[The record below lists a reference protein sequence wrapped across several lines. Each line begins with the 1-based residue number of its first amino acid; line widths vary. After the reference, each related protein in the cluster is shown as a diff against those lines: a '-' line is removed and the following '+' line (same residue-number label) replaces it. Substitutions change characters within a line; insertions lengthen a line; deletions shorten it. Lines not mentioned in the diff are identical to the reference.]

1 MLTSGKPKRARQ
13 RAVLP
18 ETFDLRLD
26 QNEIFEIDRAN
37 LVLQLR
43 SIQRAIDESAEE
55 MEMVALERVFVKSV
69 SQALTRTSRKLY
81 AIAKDLNG
89 LHRIIERAHLPK
101 ERGRSN
107 RKPRRRPRRKRQN

>member
-1 MLTSGKPKRARQ
+1 MLRPGKLKTARP

-18 ETFDLRLD
+18 KTFDLRLN

-37 LVLQLR
+37 LVFQLR
-43 SIQRAIDESAEE
+43 SVQRAIDESAEE

-81 AIAKDLNG
+81 AVAKDLKN
-89 LHRIIERAHLPK
+89 LLRIVERARLPRP
-101 ERGRSN
+101 ERSN
-107 RKPRRRPRRKRQN
+107 RKSRPRPGSKRPN

>member
-1 MLTSGKPKRARQ
+1 MLTPGKPKRARQ

-37 LVLQLR
+37 MVLQLR
-43 SIQRAIDESAEE
+43 SVQRAIDESAEE
-55 MEMVALERVFVKSV
+55 MEMVALERVFVNSV

-89 LHRIIERAHLPK
+89 LHRIIERARLPRP
-101 ERGRSN
+101 ERSN
-107 RKPRRRPRRKRQN
+107 RKTRARPRRKRRN

>member
-1 MLTSGKPKRARQ
+1 MRTPGKPKRARQ

-18 ETFDLRLD
+18 ENFDWRLD

-43 SIQRAIDESAEE
+43 AVQRAIDESAEE
-55 MEMVALERVFVKSV
+55 MEMVALERVFVSSV

-81 AIAKDLNG
+81 AIAKDLIQ
-89 LHRIIERAHLPK
+89 LRRIIERARLPRP
-101 ERGRSN
+101 ERSH
-107 RKPRRRPRRKRQN
+107 RKSRLRPRPKR

>member
-1 MLTSGKPKRARQ
+1 MLRPGKTKKARP

-26 QNEIFEIDRAN
+26 QKAIFEIDRSN

-43 SIQRAIDESAEE
+43 AVKRAIDEAAEE
-55 MEMVALERVFVKSV
+55 MEMVALEKVFVNTV

-81 AIAKDLNG
+81 AIAKDLTD
-89 LHRIIERAHLPK
+89 LHRIIKRARLPRPEK
-101 ERGRSN
+101 SK
-107 RKPRRRPRRKRQN
+107 RKSRPRPRSKR